1 MMRRLAPLF
10 GLLLIVGS
18 GALGASPAVPPSLT
32 SADCSAGVTPA
43 QTEGPY
49 FKAGSPERSSLVTG
63 GTAGTKITLTGW
75 VVTTGCAP
83 VAGAVLDFWQAD
95 DAGQYDNSGYT
106 MRGHIVT
113 DSQGRY
119 VIETVVPGLY
129 PGRTRHIHV
138 KVQVP
143 GRPLLTTQLYFPE
156 DAARNRADG
165 IYDAKLLVRWLD
177 AAAKTIARFDFVL
190 G

>member
-1 MMRRLAPLF
+1 MMRRLVVLI
-10 GLLLIVGS
+10 GLLFP
-18 GALGASPAVPPSLT
+18 GALGLAAAPAVPLSLT
-32 SADCSAGVTPA
+32 SADCSAGITPA

-75 VVTTGCAP
+75 VVTSGCTP
-83 VAGAVLDFWQAD
+83 VPGAVLDFWQAD
-95 DAGQYDNSGYT
+95 ESGRYDNSGYT

-119 VIETVVPGLY
+119 VIETVIPGVY

-143 GRPLLTTQLYFPE
+143 GKPLLTTQLYFPE
-156 DAARNRADG
+156 DAVRNKADS
-165 IYDAKLLVRWLD
+165 IYNGRLLVRWLD
-177 AAAKTIARFDFVL
+177 GAARTTARFDFVM